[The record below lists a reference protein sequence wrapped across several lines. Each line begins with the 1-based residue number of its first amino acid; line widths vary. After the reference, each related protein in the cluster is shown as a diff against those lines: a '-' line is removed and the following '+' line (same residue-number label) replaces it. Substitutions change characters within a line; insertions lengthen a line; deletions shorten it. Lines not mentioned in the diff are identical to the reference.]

1 MSGVHVLAAPD
12 KFRGTASA
20 VEVAAA
26 VAEAAAAAS
35 ASCESAPMADGGE
48 GTLDALGGPN
58 RTSVVTGPLGEP
70 VTAPWR
76 LTRGVAV
83 IEMALASGLALAGG
97 ASGNDAVNATTA
109 GTGELIAEAVAAG
122 ARRVLVAVGGSA
134 TTDGGLGAVEALP
147 SQARMSG
154 VEMIVAC
161 DVRTAFVDAAAVFG
175 PQKGAS
181 PAQVELLTRRL
192 RRLAQ
197 IYERDF
203 GVDVSAMSG
212 AGAAG
217 GLAGGLAARGA
228 SLVDGFDVVAE
239 EIDLRDRIGRC
250 DLVVTGEGR
259 FDATSL
265 EGKVVGGAARLAA
278 EAGVPA
284 LAVVGS
290 ADPRA
295 TRPEGLEI
303 VDLTLRFGSDR
314 ARSDTCACVRRAVR
328 EWLAGLSGGASPS
341 RPTPPGRTAPR

>member
-1 MSGVHVLAAPD
+1 MLGVHVLAAPD

-35 ASCESAPMADGGE
+35 ASCDTAPMADGGE

-76 LTRGVAV
+76 LSRGVAV
-83 IEMALASGLALAGG
+83 IEMALASGLAVAGG
-97 ASGNDAVNATTA
+97 ASSNDPVNATTA

-134 TTDGGLGAVEALP
+134 TTDGGLGAVRALP

-154 VEMIVAC
+154 VELIVAC
-161 DVRTAFVDAAAVFG
+161 DVRTAFVDAAAVYG

-192 RRLAQ
+192 RTLAEM
-197 IYERDF
+197 YERDF
-203 GVDVSAMSG
+203 AVDVTAIPG

-228 SLVDGFDVVAE
+228 SLVDGFDVVAD
-239 EIDLRDRIGRC
+239 EIGLRERALEADL
-250 DLVVTGEGR
+250 LVTGEGR
-259 FDATSL
+259 YDATSL
-265 EGKVVGGAARLAA
+265 EGKVVGGVAELAA
-278 EAGVPA
+278 QSGTRA

-290 ADPRA
+290 SDPLA
-295 TRPEGLEI
+295 PRPDGVEI
-303 VDLTLRFGSDR
+303 LDLTARFGSQR
-314 ARSDTCACVRRAVR
+314 AHADPCGCVREAVEEALR
-328 EWLAGLSGGASPS
+328 DGA
-341 RPTPPGRTAPR
+341 

>member
-1 MSGVHVLAAPD
+1 MSDVRVLAAPD

-20 VEVAAA
+20 AEIAAA
-26 VAEAAAAAS
+26 VAGAAAAVS
-35 ASCESAPMADGGE
+35 ASCDTAPMADGGE
-48 GTLDALGGPN
+48 GTLEALGGAN

-76 LTRGVAV
+76 LSRGVAV

-97 ASGNDAVNATTA
+97 ATGNDPVNATTA
-109 GTGELIAEAVAAG
+109 GTGELIAEAVSAG

-134 TTDGGLGAVEALP
+134 TTDGGLPAVRALP
-147 SQARMSG
+147 SPARMSG

-192 RRLAQ
+192 RTLTEM
-197 IYERDF
+197 YERDF
-203 GVDVSAMSG
+203 GVDVAAIPG

-228 SLVDGFDVVAE
+228 SLVGGFEVVADE
-239 EIDLRDRIGRC
+239 VGLRERMSAAD
-250 DLVVTGEGR
+250 VAVTGEGR
-259 FDATSL
+259 YDATSL
-265 EGKVVGGAARLAA
+265 EGKVVSGVAEIAAQS
-278 EAGVPA
+278 GTPV

-290 ADPRA
+290 RDPA
-295 TRPEGLEI
+295 VQVPESVEVI
-303 VDLTLRFGSDR
+303 DLTARFGSQR
-314 ARSDTCACVRRAVR
+314 AHADPCGCVREALEDALRR
-328 EWLAGLSGGASPS
+328 SL
-341 RPTPPGRTAPR
+341 

>member
-35 ASCESAPMADGGE
+35 ASCDRAPMADGGE

-58 RTSVVTGPLGEP
+58 RTSVVTGPLGVP

-76 LTRGVAV
+76 LSRGAAV

-147 SQARMSG
+147 SPARMSG
-154 VEMIVAC
+154 VEMVVAC
-161 DVRTAFVDAAAVFG
+161 DVRTAFADAAAVFG

-181 PAQVELLTRRL
+181 PAQVELLTGRL

-203 GVDVSAMSG
+203 GVDVTAMPG

-228 SLVDGFDVVAE
+228 ILVNGFDVVAE

-265 EGKVVGGAARLAA
+265 EGKVVGGAARLAT

-295 TRPEGLEI
+295 TPPEGLAI

-314 ARSDTCACVRRAVR
+314 ARSDTCRCVRVAVG
-328 EWLAGLSGGASPS
+328 EWLAGLRGGAD
-341 RPTPPGRTAPR
+341 RW